1 MLSGYGIFVSEA
13 AIKVRAL
20 TRLTTTTAAK
30 AMIANG
36 IQPPPAM
43 MAKIK
48 RLKRIG
54 ESRFSVSVVLL
65 ESMEKFT
72 TGKDNQGA
80 VG

>member
-1 MLSGYGIFVSEA
+1 MPPSLLSRYGIFVFEA

-20 TRLTTTTAAK
+20 TRPTTTTAAK
-30 AMIANG
+30 AMMANG

-65 ESMEKFT
+65 EFLEKLT
-72 TGKDNQGA
+72 IGKDN
-80 VG
+80 